1 MSWATVTVHGDRLP
15 PDQCPRAQ
23 CFKRPMLRMS
33 GFEVKEAPAE
43 KMDKLVVPQKP
54 ILLATRPR
62 VFKGL
67 RGSAG
72 GTQRNWT
79 TLGLGRLW

>member
-1 MSWATVTVHGDRLP
+1 
-15 PDQCPRAQ
+15 
-23 CFKRPMLRMS
+23 MS

-43 KMDKLVVPQKP
+43 KMDELVVPQKP
-54 ILLATRPR
+54 ILLTTRPR